1 MQLTNRLEGFRLT
14 GEIRPFAKVAFRFRS
29 AFGHALQNQNIV
41 SAL

>member
-1 MQLTNRLEGFRLT
+1 MQLTNRLQAE

-41 SAL
+41 TAL